1 MTPTAAGEGRL
12 DPAALRIAV
21 VGPTHPIKGGVAVHT
36 TEVAHHLR
44 AAGHD
49 VTLVSWTQLYP
60 ARLYPGEMTVPGDQP
75 EVTPF
80 PGTIRPL
87 HWAKPL
93 GWRRT
98 GGELAAYDLVVVV
111 HIIPQV
117 VPAHLTLIRAAS
129 AGPQRPRVVAL
140 VHNVLPHEP
149 KPGDEALM
157 RAFLTRVD
165 GVIVHTPAQR
175 SAAIALGAQRVRA
188 LALPPHLPGGP
199 RAAREPYAGPAR
211 LVALGI
217 VRAYK
222 GLEPLLDAL
231 AQVPDLTLTIAGE
244 AWGDLGE
251 RLKARATDPALSGR
265 VTFREGYVPAA
276 KIAPLLAR
284 HDVMTLTYTSAT
296 ASQNAL
302 LAQTHGLAV
311 LASTVGSFPHDVHD
325 GVDGLLVPPGDV
337 EAIVEALRY
346 LRDRRVVDRMM
357 AAAPE
362 VNLTGAWADY
372 VGALEAFAAD
382 SVAAGS
388 DAADG
393 VVVHPRR
400 DGGSGADG
408 GTDAGVRGVA
418 GGLVARAFGAVGV
431 AAERVR
437 DGARGLVAA
446 AKPRVDLAPADLPDW
461 VRPTDVLARDDD
473 AAAAR
478 ALARSLGLPR
488 RGSRVEAWAALG
500 GIAAVLRVRDDG
512 SRSSIIL
519 DRSGGV
525 SPFLDW
531 ARAIGFAPVVADP
544 GDELDIEPESLDVM
558 TRLHPADVEAGDV
571 LDLFGQAAW
580 ALRPGGL
587 LITTFAL
594 GPGSMP
600 GMLGAA
606 DVRAVLAQADN
617 AGLRLVGDLDG
628 DLTATMRRA
637 QKHARDPR
645 AAYGLARL
653 TWRRR

>member
-1 MTPTAAGEGRL
+1 MIPASGSAGIGRL

-36 TEVAHHLR
+36 TELAHHLR

-49 VTLVSWTQLYP
+49 VTLVSWSQLYP
-60 ARLYPGEMTVPGDQP
+60 TRLYPGETTVPTEQP

-80 PGTIRPL
+80 PATTRPL
-87 HWAKPL
+87 HWARPL
-93 GWRRT
+93 GWRRA
-98 GGELAAYDLVVVV
+98 GRELAAYDLVLVV
-111 HIIPQV
+111 HVIPQV
-117 VPAHLTLIRAAS
+117 VPAHLTLIRAAT
-129 AGPQRPRVVAL
+129 AGPTPPRIVAL

-149 KPGDEALM
+149 KPGDESLM

-165 GVIVHTPAQR
+165 GVIVHTKQQANV
-175 SAAIALGAQRVRA
+175 AISLGAEHVRT
-188 LALPPHLPGGP
+188 LVLPPHLPGGP
-199 RAAREPYAGPAR
+199 PATRAPYAGPAR

-217 VRAYK
+217 VRPYK
-222 GLEPLLDAL
+222 GLDLLLAAL

-244 AWGDLGE
+244 VWGDLGD
-251 RLKARATDPALSGR
+251 RLRELAGRPELAGR
-265 VTFREGYVPAA
+265 VTLREGYVPAA
-276 KIAPLLAR
+276 RIAPLLAA
-284 HDVMTLTYTSAT
+284 HDVMALTYTSAT

-302 LAQTHGLAV
+302 LGQAHGLAV
-311 LASTVGSFPHDVHD
+311 LASAVGSFPHDVHD

-337 EAIVEALRY
+337 EGIVEALRH
-346 LRDRRVVDRMM
+346 LADRAEVDRLM

-362 VNLTGAWADY
+362 VNLSGPWADY
-372 VGALEAFAAD
+372 VGAIEAFAAD
-382 SVAAGS
+382 GVAAVVEAGDDAGA

-393 VVVHPRR
+393 RMPTAPLPLAAR
-400 DGGSGADG
+400 
-408 GTDAGVRGVA
+408 VA
-418 GGLVARAFGAVGV
+418 GRVIDGV
-431 AAERVR
+431 
-437 DGARGLVAA
+437 RGLVAA
-446 AKPRVDLAPADLPDW
+446 ARPRVDLAPADLPEW
-461 VRPTDVLARDDD
+461 VRPTDVLARDED
-473 AAAAR
+473 ADAAR

-500 GIAAVLRVRDDG
+500 GLAAVLRVRDDG
-512 SRSSIIL
+512 KRSSIIL
-519 DRSGGV
+519 DRSGGA
-525 SPFLDW
+525 SPFVEW
-531 ARAIGFAPVVADP
+531 ARAIGFAPVETEPAT
-544 GDELDIEPESLDVM
+544 ELDVEPESLDVM
-558 TRLHPADVEAGDV
+558 TRLHPADVEAADV

-594 GPGSMP
+594 GPSTVP
-600 GMLGAA
+600 GTLGAA

-637 QKHARDPR
+637 QRHARDPR